1 MHNSNEKSRPGKSVR
16 CSLDPE
22 YGFKEVPQFN
32 FHNLFKTLNTLNRNV
47 PKGAT
52 WDNLWMIC
60 SLTANLVSKPEICG
74 RLRKMFLNS
83 VILGNVPQVP
93 GS

>member
-32 FHNLFKTLNTLNRNV
+32 FHNLFKTLNTLNINV

-52 WDNLWMIC
+52 EDIC
-60 SLTANLVSKPEICG
+60 SLTANLVAVKPEICG
-74 RLRKMFLNS
+74 R
-83 VILGNVPQVP
+83 
-93 GS
+93 